1 MGNTAESFRFFGHT
15 MPKVDDHFRLPIT
28 VHIPGNLA
36 EDEGYSDGVDGVV
49 AAFSAPAS
57 GYIDLY
63 DWFVGTQSGA
73 TDTVIW
79 LINATTGSK
88 SILTLEGGED
98 AAFGTAIVIDAV
110 NLTGETYFTKGEV
123 VQIDVQ
129 SSHGTHAVD
138 TTMVFH
144 MRV

>member
-36 EDEGYSDGVDGVV
+36 QDEGYSDLVSGVV

-57 GYIDLY
+57 GYIDMY
-63 DWFVGTQSGA
+63 DWYVGTQDGG

-79 LINATTGSK
+79 LINATTGNK
-88 SILTLEGGED
+88 SILTLEGGVD
-98 AAFGTAIVIDAV
+98 GAFGTAIEVDAV
-110 NLTGETYFTKGEV
+110 NTTGETYFTKGEI
-123 VQIDVQ
+123 VQVDVQ
-129 SSHGTHAVD
+129 SSNATHAVD
-138 TTMVFH
+138 TTMIFH

>member
-15 MPKVDDHFRLPIT
+15 MPKVDDHFRLPIGI
-28 VHIPGNLA
+28 HIPGNLA
-36 EDEGYSDGVDGVV
+36 EDEGMGDLTTGVV

-57 GYIDLY
+57 GYIDMY
-63 DWFVGTQSGA
+63 DYFVGGKSGG
-73 TDTVIW
+73 TDTVIR
-79 LINATTGSK
+79 LINATTAEYST
-88 SILTLEGGED
+88 LTLTAESTGE
-98 AAFGTAIVIDAV
+98 FGTAIAASD
-110 NLTGETYFTKGEV
+110 ETYFTKGDV

-129 SSHGTHAVD
+129 SSHGTHAAY

>member
-36 EDEGYSDGVDGVV
+36 EDEGYSDLTTGVV

-57 GYIDLY
+57 GYIDMY
-63 DWFVGTQSGA
+63 DWYVGTQDGG

-79 LINATTGSK
+79 LINATTSSK
-88 SILTLEGGED
+88 SILTLAAGVDG
-98 AAFGTAIVIDAV
+98 AFGTAIADEI
-110 NLTGETYFTKGEV
+110 YFTKGEV
-123 VQIDVQ
+123 VQVDVQ

-138 TTMVFH
+138 TTMIFH

>member
-1 MGNTAESFRFFGHT
+1 MGNTAESYRFFGHT

-36 EDEGYSDGVDGVV
+36 EDEGYSDLTTGVV

-57 GYIDLY
+57 GYIDMY
-63 DWFVGTQSGA
+63 DWYVGTQDGG
-73 TDTVIW
+73 TDTVIR
-79 LINATTGSK
+79 LTNATTS
-88 SILTLEGGED
+88 SYSTLTLAAGTDG
-98 AAFGTAIVIDAV
+98 AFGTAIAASD
-110 NLTGETYFTKGEV
+110 ETYFTKGDV
-123 VQIDVQ
+123 VQVDVQ

-138 TTMVFH
+138 TTMIFH